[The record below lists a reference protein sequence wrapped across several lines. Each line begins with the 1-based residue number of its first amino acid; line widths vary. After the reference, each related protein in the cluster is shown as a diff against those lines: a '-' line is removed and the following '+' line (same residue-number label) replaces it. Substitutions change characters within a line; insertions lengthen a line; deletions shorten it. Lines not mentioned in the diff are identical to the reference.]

1 MSKKENIEKI
11 VDDWIAAYGYVPT
24 IDELKTA
31 YTDGM
36 LVLNDIQENAMAEL
50 VAA

>member
-1 MSKKENIEKI
+1 MTRRQEIEQI
-11 VDDWIAAYGYVPT
+11 VDNWIEQYGYVPT
-24 IDELKTA
+24 IEELKTA
-31 YTDGM
+31 YTDGT